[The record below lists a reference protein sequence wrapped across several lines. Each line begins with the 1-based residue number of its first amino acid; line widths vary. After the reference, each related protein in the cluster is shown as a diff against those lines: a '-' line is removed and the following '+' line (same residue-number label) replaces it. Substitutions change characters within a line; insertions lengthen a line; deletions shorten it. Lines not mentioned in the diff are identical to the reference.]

1 MFATL
6 DRSWNIAKTTFS
18 VMKQDPEMIVFAVL
32 GAITSLLFTA
42 ALLIPTIFLQF
53 MGATTSELAFGF
65 IQYIALFFVY
75 FGLAFIATFFNT
87 CVVYTAKTRFEG
99 GDATFGESLKFAFSR
114 IPQIAAWSVVAAS
127 VGLFLK
133 MLDDAARRT
142 GGIVGMILRG
152 LLSVMGFAW
161 SVMTLF
167 VVPVMVYD
175 GVGPIEAIKR
185 SSNTLK
191 QTWGESLARHFGL
204 GLMQFLVSL
213 PGWLGFFLAFSLAGS
228 SVGLGLFVG
237 VACIAYLLFVTLVFQ
252 VANSVFNTAL
262 FHYARSGGQGA
273 GSYAPGLLQS
283 AIGASK

>member
-18 VMKQDPEMIVFAVL
+18 VMKKDPEMIAFPVL
-32 GAITSLLFTA
+32 GAIASLLFTA
-42 ALLIPTIFLQF
+42 ALLVPTIFLQF
-53 MGATTSELAFGF
+53 MGATTSEVAFGV

-87 CVVYTAKTRFEG
+87 CVVYTAKVRFSG
-99 GDATFGESLKFAFSR
+99 GDATFGEALKFAFSR
-114 IPQIAAWSVVAAS
+114 LPQIAAWSAVSAS

-133 MLDDAARRT
+133 MLDDAARRA
-142 GGIVGMILRG
+142 GGIVGLVLRG
-152 LLSVMGFAW
+152 LLSAMGFAW
-161 SVMTLF
+161 SVVTLF
-167 VVPVMVYD
+167 VVPAMVYD

-185 SSNTLK
+185 STNTLK

-213 PGWLGFFLAFSLAGS
+213 PGWLGFFAAFMLLGNSIGLA
-228 SVGLGLFVG
+228 LFVG
-237 VACIAYLLFVTLVFQ
+237 GLCVTYLILVTMVFQ

-262 FHYARSGGQGA
+262 FHFARSGQAA
-273 GSYAPGLLQS
+273 GEYDPHLLRS
-283 AIGASK
+283 AIGTSA